1 MGVGFVQR
9 WGPRGRSNGRVQG
22 RGQRGSQL
30 QQGGQQKRRGW
41 EQGKSFLCRGATGW
55 PGRAGKAVATGRRAP
70 LEAGPPRACRA
81 AESATTAA
89 QQPNANCFSGAVC
102 KVIV

>member
-1 MGVGFVQR
+1 MGVGFVQG
-9 WGPRGRSNGRVQG
+9 WGPRGGSNGRVQG

-55 PGRAGKAVATGRRAP
+55 PGRAGKAGVLPWRPSSLGMQSR
-70 LEAGPPRACRA
+70 EKCDSGSA
-81 AESATTAA
+81 AAKSELVL
-89 QQPNANCFSGAVC
+89 GWAVC